1 MHVRKKLNQA
11 IFNSLTILQ
20 NTHSKVRD
28 IKYTQFKIQPYL
40 KSHTFTNNMA
50 SVLFNLRSSMTKT
63 IKSNFSSIN
72 RGDMSCK
79 MKCQEPGTED
89 CPSHLLQ
96 CHVLLKQLN
105 SEQVTQTKNVS
116 YEDIFKHMEKQR
128 EVVLVMTRLL
138 QIREDQLEK
147 ESLPVGITIGPDSTV
162 TL

>member
-11 IFNSLTILQ
+11 VFNSLTILQ

-63 IKSNFSSIN
+63 IKSNCSSIN

-79 MKCQEPGTED
+79 MKCPEPDTED
-89 CPSHLLQ
+89 CQSHLLQ

-116 YEDIFKHMEKQR
+116 YEDIFKHMETQR